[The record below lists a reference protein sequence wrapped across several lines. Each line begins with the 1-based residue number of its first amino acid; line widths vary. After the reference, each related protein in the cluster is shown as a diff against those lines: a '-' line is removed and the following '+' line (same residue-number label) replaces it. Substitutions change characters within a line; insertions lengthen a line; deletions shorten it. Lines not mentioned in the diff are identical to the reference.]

1 MYIMHTIPLT
11 LENTVGLNLY
21 GKMKMKYTG
30 TPSSIMP
37 KATIESTGASMSG
50 RITSNTAANNI
61 SIGIG
66 RNTYIRLTIDDH
78 IQCTYIATFLPYT
91 NSYMLLYMYLCLYT
105 ILQDDM
111 NKFLRYSI

>member
-1 MYIMHTIPLT
+1 
-11 LENTVGLNLY
+11 
-21 GKMKMKYTG
+21 MKMKYTG
-30 TPSSIMP
+30 TPRSIMP

-78 IQCTYIATFLPYT
+78 KLYSVHSYVATFLPCTIYLYVIIHVFVLVY
-91 NSYMLLYMYLCLYT
+91 NST
-105 ILQDDM
+105 G
-111 NKFLRYSI
+111 

>member
-1 MYIMHTIPLT
+1 
-11 LENTVGLNLY
+11 
-21 GKMKMKYTG
+21 MKYTG

-37 KATIESTGASMSG
+37 KATIESTGASTSG

-78 IQCTYIATFLPYT
+78 IQCTYIATFLPCTIYL
-91 NSYMLLYMYLCLYT
+91 YVIIHVFMLVYNCT
-105 ILQDDM
+105 G
-111 NKFLRYSI
+111 